1 MTRLHTKLASTFA
14 NRLIQANS
22 TNNFERLVEIN
33 EIIFHVAEN
42 FEMFDKKFN
51 KKLWRDYID
60 MIAYG
65 TPLQPKSYYKKLKDG

>member
-1 MTRLHTKLASTFA
+1 MTRLHTKLANTFA
-14 NRLIQANS
+14 NRLIQANL

-42 FEMFDKKFN
+42 FEFFDKKFN
-51 KKLWRDYID
+51 KKLWYDYID

-65 TPLQPKSYYKKLKDG
+65 TPLKPKSYYKTLKDG